1 MATLDFE
8 GQPVP
13 LEDGDTVAS
22 ALFRAGVRTFNRS
35 LKQHRR
41 RGLYCVTGDCPNCLC
56 TVDGEPGTRA
66 CTKEARDGMR
76 VERET
81 GWPSPDTDVLSVS
94 ELAHPLMPVGFYS
107 KTFIRPRFAWET
119 AEKVI
124 RRATG
129 AGRDRLETL
138 AAEVRA
144 DPAITLLE
152 RRTAVG
158 IYEGPM
164 VPLAAATELLRVHPT
179 RIVVATGAVETHG
192 VFAGNDVPGVWL
204 GRGAARMAGVHHVRP
219 GVRAVVVAGTEDAFE
234 HVEVLRAAGVEIAAI
249 VAPEALAARAP
260 SGVRVFRDGRI

>member
-81 GWPSPDTDVLSVS
+81 GWPSADTDVLSVS

-107 KTFIRPRFAWET
+107 KTFIRPRSAWET

-129 AGRDRLETL
+129 VGTLPTGRAPRRVEVRNVHTEVLVIGGGIAGLSAALAAADHGERVLLADEGRLGEKPAPGAVRDRLETL

-152 RRTAVG
+152 RHTAAG

-164 VPLAAATELLRVHPT
+164 GPLAAEDELP
-179 RIVVATGAVETHG
+179 
-192 VFAGNDVPGVWL
+192 
-204 GRGAARMAGVHHVRP
+204 RGH
-219 GVRAVVVAGTEDAFE
+219 
-234 HVEVLRAAGVEIAAI
+234 
-249 VAPEALAARAP
+249 
-260 SGVRVFRDGRI
+260 